1 MKKLIYP
8 LVVITISLTACKQE
22 TKTEEPKQ
30 STEQTSDK
38 PVDETKAPA
47 STESSSSDLPK
58 FSSPEVQKF
67 AEEYS
72 AFVNESIE
80 ASKSGDATKV
90 QELAAKS
97 QEWATKSQDAMK
109 KMTPDDVK
117 LWTDYYTKL
126 SQKMMNP

>member
-1 MKKLIYP
+1 MKKFIFP
-8 LVVITISLTACKQE
+8 LAVFAISLTACKQE
-22 TKTEEPKQ
+22 TKVEESKPATEETSSEKPAE
-30 STEQTSDK
+30 TE
-38 PVDETKAPA
+38 APA
-47 STESSSSDLPK
+47 STESASSDLPK

-72 AFVNESIE
+72 AFVNESLE

-90 QELAAKS
+90 QELATKS
-97 QEWATKSQDAMK
+97 QEWATKSQEAMA
-109 KMTPDDVK
+109 KMTPEDVK